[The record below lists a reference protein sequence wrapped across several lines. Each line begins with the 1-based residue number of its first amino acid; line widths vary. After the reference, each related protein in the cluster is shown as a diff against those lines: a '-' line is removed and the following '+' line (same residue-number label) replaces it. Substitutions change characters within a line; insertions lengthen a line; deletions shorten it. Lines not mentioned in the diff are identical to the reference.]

1 MSSKIIKKISDEIS
15 DIIKKQYGIKNNY
28 HLYSPKFY
36 KGTIE
41 DLKKTIKSTW
51 VSTKGPQVEI
61 FEKTIGKLVKSKNIL
76 ATNSG
81 TSALHLAFI
90 AIKASSNDE
99 ILMPSLNF
107 VASANAVL
115 YCGANPVF
123 IDCNPK
129 NLGISAD
136 EIESF
141 IKKKCRKVGKF
152 YFNKKT
158 KKKIKAVVA
167 VHLYGAACDIVKIK
181 KICNKYN
188 IHLIEDAAECLG
200 SKYNGKHLG
209 TFGDFGVLSF
219 NGNKVVTTGSG
230 GVIITKKKSS
240 FNVVKNYLNLN
251 KSTSLDEEYKNI
263 GYNYKMNAL
272 CATLG
277 MNQIKKLDH
286 ILKKKYEIF
295 LNYKKEFKNSEFI
308 DVIDSGNC
316 IESNNWL
323 VCVKLKTKYEKFKKG
338 VLYNLNKKKIY
349 SRSVWKPLHKL
360 NHLKKF
366 HKENLKITNQVFKK
380 TFCLPSS
387 II

>member
-1 MSSKIIKKISDEIS
+1 MSSKLIKKISNEIS

-36 KGTIE
+36 KGTVE

-90 AIKASSNDE
+90 AINASSNDE

-136 EIESF
+136 EIENF
-141 IKKKCRKVGKF
+141 IKKKCRKAGKF

-167 VHLYGAACDIVKIK
+167 VHLYGAACDIIKIK

-230 GVIITKKKSS
+230 GAIITKKKSS
-240 FNVVKNYLNLN
+240 FNILRNYLNLN
-251 KSTSLDEEYKNI
+251 KSSSLDEEYQNI

-277 MNQIKKLDH
+277 MNQIKKLDY
-286 ILKKKYEIF
+286 IVKKKYEIF

-316 IESNNWL
+316 KESNNWL

-338 VLYNLNKKKIY
+338 VLYNLNKNKIHC
-349 SRSVWKPLHKL
+349 RSVWKPLHKL

>member
-1 MSSKIIKKISDEIS
+1 MSSKIIKKISNEIS

-36 KGTIE
+36 KGTVE

-90 AIKASSNDE
+90 AINASSNDE

-136 EIESF
+136 EIENF
-141 IKKKCRKVGKF
+141 IKKKCRKAGKF

-251 KSTSLDEEYKNI
+251 KSTSLDEEYQNI

-277 MNQIKKLDH
+277 MNQIKKLDY
-286 ILKKKYEIF
+286 IVKKKYEIF

-338 VLYNLNKKKIY
+338 VLYNLNKNKIH

>member
-1 MSSKIIKKISDEIS
+1 MSSKMIKKISNEIS

-41 DLKKTIKSTW
+41 DLKKTIESTW

-90 AIKASSNDE
+90 AINASSNDE

-136 EIESF
+136 EIDNF

-230 GVIITKKKSS
+230 GAIITKKKSS
-240 FNVVKNYLNLN
+240 FNIVKNYLNLN

-277 MNQIKKLDH
+277 MNQIKKLDY
-286 ILKKKYEIF
+286 IVKKKYEIF

-308 DVIDSGNC
+308 DVIDTGNC
-316 IESNNWL
+316 KESNNWL

-338 VLYNLNKKKIY
+338 VLYNLNKNKIH

-366 HKENLKITNQVFKK
+366 QKENLKITNQVFKK

>member
-1 MSSKIIKKISDEIS
+1 MSSKIIKKISNEIS

-41 DLKKTIKSTW
+41 DLKKTIESTW

-90 AIKASSNDE
+90 AINASSNDE

-115 YCGANPVF
+115 YCRANPVF

-136 EIESF
+136 EIDNF

-158 KKKIKAVVA
+158 KKK
-167 VHLYGAACDIVKIK
+167 
-181 KICNKYN
+181 N
-188 IHLIEDAAECLG
+188 
-200 SKYNGKHLG
+200 
-209 TFGDFGVLSF
+209 
-219 NGNKVVTTGSG
+219 
-230 GVIITKKKSS
+230 KSS
-240 FNVVKNYLNLN
+240 CG
-251 KSTSLDEEYKNI
+251 SS
-263 GYNYKMNAL
+263 
-272 CATLG
+272 
-277 MNQIKKLDH
+277 
-286 ILKKKYEIF
+286 
-295 LNYKKEFKNSEFI
+295 
-308 DVIDSGNC
+308 
-316 IESNNWL
+316 
-323 VCVKLKTKYEKFKKG
+323 
-338 VLYNLNKKKIY
+338 
-349 SRSVWKPLHKL
+349 PLW
-360 NHLKKF
+360 
-366 HKENLKITNQVFKK
+366 
-380 TFCLPSS
+380 SS
-387 II
+387 M

>member
-1 MSSKIIKKISDEIS
+1 MSSKIIKKISNEIS

-41 DLKKTIKSTW
+41 DLKKTIESTW

-90 AIKASSNDE
+90 AINASSNDE

-115 YCGANPVF
+115 YCRANPVF

-136 EIESF
+136 EIDNF

-230 GVIITKKKSS
+230 GAIITKKKSS
-240 FNVVKNYLNLN
+240 FNIVKNYLNLN

-277 MNQIKKLDH
+277 MNQIKKLDY
-286 ILKKKYEIF
+286 IVKKKYEIF

-308 DVIDSGNC
+308 DMIDSGNC
-316 IESNNWL
+316 KESNNWL
-323 VCVKLKTKYEKFKKG
+323 VCVQLKTKYQKFKKRI
-338 VLYNLNKKKIY
+338 LFNLNKDNIY
-349 SRSVWKPLHKL
+349 SRSIWKPLHKL

-366 HKENLKITNQVFKK
+366 QKENLRITNKVFKK

-387 II
+387 LI